1 MTQLL
6 LDTNVVLWLSQDNPR
21 ISDIKPLLLAEEVC
35 IFISSVSWW
44 EIAIKVRIGKLRVD
58 LQKLLSMTKKY
69 GYLELPMTSAYLQ
82 AYLELPLLHKDP
94 FDHMILAQ
102 AMTCPMRLITGDA
115 ILAEYSPLVMTV

>member
-6 LDTNVVLWLSQDNPR
+6 LDTNVLLWLSQDNPR
-21 ISDIKPLLLAEEVC
+21 ISDIKPLLLAEEIRV
-35 IFISSVSWW
+35 FISSVSWW
-44 EIAIKVRIGKLRVD
+44 EIAIKIRIGKLQVD

-82 AYLELPLLHKDP
+82 AYLELPLVHKDP

-102 AMTCPMRLITGDA
+102 AMTCPMRLVTGDA
-115 ILAEYSPLVMTV
+115 TLAEYSPLVMTI

>member
-6 LDTNVVLWLSQDNPR
+6 LDTNVLLWLSQDNPR
-21 ISDIKPLLLAEEVC
+21 ISDIKPLLLAEEIRV
-35 IFISSVSWW
+35 FVSAVSWW
-44 EIAIKVRIGKLRVD
+44 EIAIKIRIGKLQVD

-69 GYLELPMTSAYLQ
+69 GYLELPMTSSYLQ
-82 AYLELPLLHKDP
+82 AYLELPLVHKDP

-115 ILAEYSPLVMTV
+115 ILAEYSPLVITV